1 MIARRPLAFA
11 AAAVAACALSFSV
24 ALAADDPAAVASTAA
39 IDLSIEPPIPASSTP
54 LVGFEEKPILV
65 DGKADASS
73 YQAFSFKPPAGR
85 RFELRLFAPEGQ
97 VAMEILRGGATTTSG
112 TFATKRRTMHMSSA
126 TEGEEIRVLVRALV
140 PGEVAFKLGAKL
152 YPPETGNN

>member
-11 AAAVAACALSFSV
+11 TAVVVGGALSFTV
-24 ALAADDPAAVASTAA
+24 ALATDQSAAVASTAA
-39 IDLSIEPPIPASSTP
+39 IDLSIEPPIPADSTP
-54 LVGFEEKPILV
+54 LLGFEEKPSLV
-65 DGKADASS
+65 DGKADATS

-112 TFATKRRTMHMSSA
+112 TLPTKRRTMHMSSA
-126 TEGEEIRVLVRALV
+126 TEGEEIRILVRALV
-140 PGEVAFKLGAKL
+140 PGEIAFKLGAKL
-152 YPPETGNN
+152 FPPDPEHD